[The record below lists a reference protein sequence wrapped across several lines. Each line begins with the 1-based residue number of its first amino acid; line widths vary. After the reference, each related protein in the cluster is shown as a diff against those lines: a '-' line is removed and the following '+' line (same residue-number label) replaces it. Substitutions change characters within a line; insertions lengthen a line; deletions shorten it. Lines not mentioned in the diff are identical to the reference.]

1 MAGLIGVFGGTFDP
15 PHYGHLILAEEAR
28 EALHLERVLWVV
40 TSRPPH
46 KPHQPV
52 TAIDERLAL
61 VQAAIAENP
70 AFAISLADV
79 ERPAPHYAVGTLRW
93 LQARHPE
100 AGLVYLMGS
109 DSLRD
114 LPNWHAPQE
123 FIEACTAVA
132 VMRRPGA
139 EVDLVRLE
147 RLIPGLRLR
156 VRYFD
161 APLLSLSAQ
170 EVRRRVR
177 LGRSYRYLV
186 PPAVAA
192 LIEARGLYR

>member
-28 EALHLERVLWVV
+28 HALHLEQVLWVV
-40 TSRPPH
+40 TARPPH
-46 KPHQPV
+46 KPRQPV
-52 TAIDERLAL
+52 TPVDVRLAL
-61 VQAAIAENP
+61 VQAAIAGNP
-70 AFAISLADV
+70 AFALSLADV
-79 ERPAPHYAVGTLRW
+79 ERPAPHYAVGTLYW

-114 LPNWHAPQE
+114 LPNWHAPRE
-123 FIEACTAVA
+123 FIEACTAIA

-147 RLIPGLRLR
+147 RLVPGLRLR

-170 EVRRRVR
+170 EVRRRVHA
-177 LGRSYRYLV
+177 GRSYRYLV
-186 PPAVAA
+186 PPAVAD
-192 LIEARGLYR
+192 LIAELGLYR

>member
-28 EALHLERVLWVV
+28 QALHLERVLWVV
-40 TSRPPH
+40 TARPPH
-46 KPHQPV
+46 KPQTPITPV
-52 TAIDERLAL
+52 EDRLDL
-61 VQAAIAENP
+61 VRRAIAGNA
-70 AFAISLADV
+70 AFEVSLADV
-79 ERPAPHYAVGTLRW
+79 DRPMPHYAVGTLRW
-93 LQARHPE
+93 LRVRHPD

-123 FIEACTAVA
+123 FIEACTAIA

-139 EVDLVRLE
+139 EVDLIHLE
-147 RLIPGLRLR
+147 RQLPGLRLR
-156 VRYFD
+156 LRYFD
-161 APLLSLSAQ
+161 APLLSLSAR

-177 LGRSYRYLV
+177 ENRSYRYLV
-186 PPAVAA
+186 PPDVAA
-192 LIEARGLYR
+192 FIAERGLYR